1 MNALQGNTAEMH
13 QNALETME
21 CMDLETPERIDTRL
35 QSQAKPLCEIREEL
49 NADEKKSWG
58 KASRIRD
65 RWLRMKLGKCNEE
78 DNKPSGEGAAAPSQ
92 PPDIGLD
99 TAEEA
104 EDDGIR
110 MQNAK
115 AILLALMDE
124 KANEAQANAS
134 KQRPK
139 ATAKAKANAEAKK
152 QEAEAKEI
160 AKAEAKARLAEAK
173 ATAKAAAEAVKAL
186 SKPKAKARAKAKA
199 APPADTQGADGTP
212 AETKAN
218 EQVDTQGAVDTPA
231 ETVVPPATLPPAT
244 LPPAMAS
251 ASAELNMLLQPL
263 APAPCGMTIS
273 QIEAAERDPAIDI
286 MNENGKRM
294 TGVVREGYLK
304 KQKTI
309 AIAAH
314 TA

>member
-1 MNALQGNTAEMH
+1 MQGNTAELH
-13 QNALETME
+13 QNALETRE
-21 CMDLETPERIDTRL
+21 CMDLETPERVDIRL
-35 QSQAKPLCEIREEL
+35 QSQAKPLCEIRDEL
-49 NADEKKSWG
+49 NGDEKKSWG
-58 KASRIRD
+58 KAHRIRD
-65 RWLRMKLGKCNEE
+65 RWLRMKFGKCTVE
-78 DNKPSGEGAAAPSQ
+78 DNRPSGEGAAEPPQ

-104 EDDGIR
+104 EEDEER
-110 MQNAK
+110 RQA
-115 AILLALMDE
+115 AIAELEALVNE
-124 KANEAQANAS
+124 KATGVPANVP

-139 ATAKAKANAEAKK
+139 AAAKAKANAEVRR
-152 QEAEAKEI
+152 QEAEATKN

-186 SKPKAKARAKAKA
+186 HKPRAKA
-199 APPADTQGADGTP
+199 APPAAVATP
-212 AETKAN
+212 AETTAQVVVAN
-218 EQVDTQGAVDTPA
+218 EDTPMA
-231 ETVVPPATLPPAT
+231 
-244 LPPAMAS
+244 LPPAMAT
-251 ASAELNMLLQPL
+251 ASAALDLLLQPL
-263 APAPCGMTIS
+263 APAPCGMTVS

-309 AIAAH
+309 ALAAH

>member
-1 MNALQGNTAEMH
+1 MNALQGNTAELH

-65 RWLRMKLGKCNEE
+65 RWLRMKLGKSTVE

-104 EDDGIR
+104 EDDEIR
-110 MQNAK
+110 RQT
-115 AILLALMDE
+115 AIAVLQALVDE
-124 KANEAQANAS
+124 KATEAPVNAP

-186 SKPKAKARAKAKA
+186 SKPTAKARAKAKA
-199 APPADTQGADGTP
+199 APPADTQVADDTP
-212 AETKAN
+212 AETETN
-218 EQVDTQGAVDTPA
+218 EQVDTQVAVDTPA
-231 ETVVPPATLPPAT
+231 ETVAVAKEDNPLPQ
-244 LPPAMAS
+244 AMAS
-251 ASAELNMLLQPL
+251 ASAELDMLLQPL
-263 APAPCGMTIS
+263 APAPCGMTVS

-309 AIAAH
+309 ALAAH